1 MTDAQV
7 YAGAAAMGAVAGM
20 RTLSGPAMLLR
31 AAKSGLQIA
40 DREIGV
46 LSHPAAAKTATAL
59 AAAEF
64 IADKLPFLPKRTGK
78 APLTGRAVSGAL
90 SGAAVCSARKRS
102 IFVGALLGAAAAIG
116 TAYGVYHLRK
126 KIVERFHWP
135 DPIVALAE
143 DALVAG
149 CGMLVMS
156 KLRSAGVVEQD
167 A

>member
-7 YAGAAAMGAVAGM
+7 YAGAVAMGAITGM
-20 RTLSGPAMLLR
+20 RTLSGPAILTH
-31 AAKSGLQIA
+31 AAKAGLQIA
-40 DREIGV
+40 DREIGI

-64 IADKLPFLPKRTGK
+64 IADKLPFMPKRTGK
-78 APLTGRAVSGAL
+78 APLTGRAISGAL

-102 IFVGALLGAAAAIG
+102 ILAGALLGALGAIG
-116 TAYGVYHLRK
+116 AAYGVYHLRK
-126 KIVERFHWP
+126 KVVERFHWP

-143 DALVAG
+143 DAVVAG

-156 KLRSAGVVEQD
+156 RLRSTGVVEGR
-167 A
+167 